1 MACRTWDRVRVG
13 QLPARAPAGGRV
25 VIARLQSR
33 KGESMIGLKELAV
46 LAAVVLALYGRS
58 GVLKSRRFQTIWPW
72 IAPVRRPASGS
83 RSARG
88 TATNPRQ
95 ADPSAKSPSLGS
107 RSRRR
112 LFQLEGNR
120 VFWFTTIL
128 AATAVAAWVVTRV
141 LILSNAGVGVAR

>member
-1 MACRTWDRVRVG
+1 
-13 QLPARAPAGGRV
+13 
-25 VIARLQSR
+25 
-33 KGESMIGLKELAV
+33 MIGLKELAV

-72 IAPVRRPASGS
+72 IAPVRRTAGGS
-83 RSARG
+83 RSPRG
-88 TATNPRQ
+88 AGTDPRQ
-95 ADPSAKSPSLGS
+95 ADSSAKSPPLGL

-141 LILSNAGVGVAR
+141 LIVSGAGPGVTR

>member
-1 MACRTWDRVRVG
+1 
-13 QLPARAPAGGRV
+13 
-25 VIARLQSR
+25 
-33 KGESMIGLKELAV
+33 MIGLKELAV

-72 IAPVRRPASGS
+72 IAPVRRTAVGP

-88 TATNPRQ
+88 SATEPRQ
-95 ADPSAKSPSLGS
+95 ADPSAQSPPLGV